1 MVTKLQLMVTVIDVQ
16 LWSTVPVKDAV
27 NTGEHALQYCRQNAT
42 ALCKQV
48 MLRRLRSLLMHTNSP
63 YIQKAFCRKDGLT

>member
-1 MVTKLQLMVTVIDVQ
+1 MVTKLQLMITVTDVQ

-27 NTGEHALQYCRQNAT
+27 NVGENALQHCRQNAS

-48 MLRRLRSLLMHTNSP
+48 MLRRFKTLLMHNNNS
-63 YIQKAFCRKDGLT
+63 